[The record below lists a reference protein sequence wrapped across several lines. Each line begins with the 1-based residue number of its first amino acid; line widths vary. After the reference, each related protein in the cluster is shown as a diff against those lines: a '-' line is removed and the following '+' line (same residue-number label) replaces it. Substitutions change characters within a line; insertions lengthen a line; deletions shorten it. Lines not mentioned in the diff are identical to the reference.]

1 MVSFHPMKITKIATV
16 CVIVTAF
23 SIFIYSNNREDAI
36 KIGVVASLTGPGA
49 YFGEQFVSG
58 ISMALNDINTGGG
71 IHGKKIELIIEDS
84 QTKDTVALS
93 AAKKLVEIDHISIIL
108 GDSWNSTTLAMHPY
122 LMEQKVILL
131 SPHLSLNSLATD
143 DYAFRLIPSTQT
155 FVAPLA
161 DYAIEHNLN
170 RVAFIRVQSLFGEE
184 HMKSFRE
191 MFEGD
196 ERSIVA
202 DEVFNASTNDVRAE
216 LTKIK
221 LQRPDAVFNLHLSGL
236 PVGFLIKQAGE
247 VGLKTQ
253 WFAAWSSENNT
264 LLKEYGPL
272 LEGMIYPAFYDENG
286 SARSKDFA
294 ERVKKMQKPNDM
306 FIALGYDTLA
316 VISKTLETSGM
327 SADSIKD
334 TLERVDD
341 FEGVSGTFS
350 FDKNG
355 DAIRTIFLKTVREGE
370 FVKLL

>member
-1 MVSFHPMKITKIATV
+1 
-16 CVIVTAF
+16 
-23 SIFIYSNNREDAI
+23 
-36 KIGVVASLTGPGA
+36 
-49 YFGEQFVSG
+49 
-58 ISMALNDINTGGG
+58 MALDDINSSGG
-71 IHGKKIELIIEDS
+71 INGRKIELIIEDS
-84 QTKDTVALS
+84 QTKDSVALS
-93 AAKKLVEIDHISIIL
+93 AAKKLVGIDRVSIIL

-170 RVAFIRVQSLFGEE
+170 RVALIRVQSLFGEE

-196 ERSIVA
+196 DRSIVA

-236 PVGFLIKQAGE
+236 PVGFLMKQAAE
-247 VGLKTQ
+247 IGLKTQ
-253 WFAAWSSENNT
+253 WLAAWSSENNA

-286 SARSKDFA
+286 SARSKDFV
-294 ERVKKMQKPNDM
+294 ERVKKIRKPSDM

-316 VISKTLETSGM
+316 VISKALETS
-327 SADSIKD
+327 DLHPDNIKD
-334 TLERVDD
+334 TLQHISN
-341 FEGVSGTFS
+341 FEGVSGTFG

-355 DAIRTIFLKTVREGE
+355 DAIRTIFLKTVRGGE
-370 FVKLL
+370 FVKLF